1 MSFFLMLFDSY
12 SGVTLNDCSVTSYVV
27 EQICTASFTML
38 QISSTSLISNSQ
50 FYKNKS
56 TTQGNSPSQNH
67 AHNEDFLFQ
76 PIH

>member
-1 MSFFLMLFDSY
+1 MF
-12 SGVTLNDCSVTSYVV
+12 
-27 EQICTASFTML
+27 QISSTML
-38 QISSTSLISNSQ
+38 QISSTSLIYNSQ

-56 TTQGNSPSQNH
+56 TTQGNQPSQNH